1 METVDLKAKD
11 QGSDAASTPKYVP
24 PMIKILEG
32 KDLLAT
38 FQISVN
44 AVTWWGGM

>member
-1 METVDLKAKD
+1 METVDVKNEKNET
-11 QGSDAASTPKYVP
+11 ASTPIYVP

-38 FQISVN
+38 FQVSVN
-44 AVTWWGGM
+44 AASWWGAM

>member
-1 METVDLKAKD
+1 METVDVKNEKN
-11 QGSDAASTPKYVP
+11 QTASAPKYVP

-38 FQISVN
+38 FQVSVN
-44 AVTWWGGM
+44 AASWWGAM

>member
-1 METVDLKAKD
+1 METVQVTKERTD
-11 QGSDAASTPKYVP
+11 SAAAQKYVP
-24 PMIKILEG
+24 PMIKVLEG

-44 AVTWWGGM
+44 AATWWGGM